1 MFTDDMLPTDYL
13 AELPSSR
20 KRHHLAAT
28 EIDLRVILCICS
40 ALLIIIL
47 WGLTLWQLHKTERAE
62 MANMQR
68 DVISLTRLFK
78 AHASRTI
85 EATDQT
91 IIYLRQRYNI
101 EGKSFNIAQELQDG
115 LVPVDIYNLFS
126 IVDSKAD
133 VVLSTQPF
141 NPLNLSDRAHI
152 RVHMQSPDVGLYISA
167 PTLGRVSGKWSLQ
180 MTRRINNPDGSF
192 KGVVVASMDPSYFTT
207 LYKDVDVGRLGA
219 IAMIGTDGIVR
230 VRHVGADD
238 TLGKDAS
245 NTTFFKTMRA
255 NDSGTMLATSSSD
268 HRERFFAYEK
278 LDHYPLYVTVGLD
291 IEERLASFH
300 ASRTEALIM
309 TSISSLLIVLA
320 TVALVI
326 LIGNLI
332 ESRREAVLAA
342 QAKLHFLSNMS
353 HEFRTPL
360 NGILGYSETLME
372 DFAGTR
378 HGDFACTIH
387 DSGVR
392 LLGLVDSVLELSA
405 LRSGKISLV
414 LGEENLADIVRNA
427 VSRHEEAA
435 QKKGIRL
442 SETIANDVP
451 SRIVCDRTK
460 LLQVL
465 DKLLDN
471 AIRFTDSGSIQL
483 NVIKDTSNYHFS
495 IIDTGCGI
503 PLAFQEKI
511 FEKFAQVDD
520 TSTRTHGGVGL
531 GLTIAALLVKLMDG
545 EIWIRSAPNVGSTF
559 SFSLPLT
566 PLSSVD
572 APRLVTPRNT

>member
-1 MFTDDMLPTDYL
+1 MLPTEYL
-13 AELPSSR
+13 TERPGLR
-20 KRHHLAAT
+20 KHDHLAAT
-28 EIDLRVILCICS
+28 EIDLRVILCVCS
-40 ALLIIIL
+40 AILIIAL
-47 WGLTLWQLHKTERAE
+47 WGLTLWQLHNTERAE
-62 MANMQR
+62 IANMQR

-91 IIYLRQRYNI
+91 IIHLSQRYNI
-101 EGKSFNIAQELQDG
+101 EGKNLNIAQDLREG
-115 LVPVDIYNLFS
+115 LVTTDIYNLFS

-141 NPLNLSDRAHI
+141 NPINLSDREHI
-152 RVHMQSPDVGLYISA
+152 RVHMQSRDVGLYISV

-192 KGVVVASMDPSYFTT
+192 RGVVVASMDPAYFTS
-207 LYKDVDVGRLGA
+207 LYKDIDVGRLGA

-238 TLGKDAS
+238 SLGRDAS
-245 NTTFFKTMRA
+245 STNFFKTMRA
-255 NDSGTMLATSSSD
+255 NGSGTMFATSSSD

-291 IEERLASFH
+291 VEERLASFR
-300 ASRTEALIM
+300 ASRTETLIM
-309 TSISSLLIVLA
+309 TSVSSLLIALA
-320 TVALVI
+320 TAALVI

-342 QAKLHFLSNMS
+342 EAKLHFLSNMS

-378 HGDFACTIH
+378 HGDFAAAVH
-387 DSGVR
+387 ESGLR

-405 LRSGKISLV
+405 LRSGKISLT
-414 LGEENLADIVRNA
+414 LSEENLADIVRNA

-435 QKKGIRL
+435 QKKGLHL
-442 SETIANDVP
+442 SETIADDVP
-451 SRIVCDRTK
+451 SLIVCDRTK

-471 AIRFTDSGSIQL
+471 AIRFTDSGSVQL
-483 NVIKDTSNYHFS
+483 NVTKDTSNYHFS
-495 IIDTGCGI
+495 IIDSGCGI
-503 PLAFQEKI
+503 TLAFQEKI

-520 TSTRTHGGVGL
+520 SSTRKHGGVGL
-531 GLTIAALLVKLMDG
+531 GLTIAALLVKLMHG
-545 EIWIRSAPNVGSTF
+545 EIWVRSALDVGSTF
-559 SFSLPLT
+559 SFSLPLA
-566 PLSSVD
+566 PPSSVD
-572 APRLVTPRNT
+572 SPRLVTARNA